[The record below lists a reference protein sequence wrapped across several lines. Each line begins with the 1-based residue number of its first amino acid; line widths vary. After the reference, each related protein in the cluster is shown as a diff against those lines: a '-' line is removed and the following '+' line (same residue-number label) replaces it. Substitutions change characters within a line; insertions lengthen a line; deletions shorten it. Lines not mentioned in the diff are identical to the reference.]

1 MRASAIVRVTKW
13 RRISRVAKLG
23 AQMNR
28 MERWNRTFWH
38 RGAHNAPRH
47 VQIRVQALS
56 DLIGD
61 CQEVTY
67 AVCSQMFQ

>member
-1 MRASAIVRVTKW
+1 
-13 RRISRVAKLG
+13 
-23 AQMNR
+23 MNR